1 MKLTE
6 KPRIVLQLIILA
18 LVGWVVWQSTDPEAY
33 CPLGGLLSIG
43 SRFVNG
49 ASSCQMGEAQMF
61 MGIALVVAVLLVGK
75 LFCSHICTIG
85 TVTEWLGRLGRKLHI
100 QVRQMPNWLDRSL
113 RLLKYAILLPVLY
126 YTATSSELF
135 CKTFEPYYV
144 ATTGF
149 GADTVFLWSLAAL
162 VVTILGSLIVRQF
175 WCKYLCPLG
184 ALSNLA
190 AVGVFSIS
198 TLLIYL
204 GLLKLGVD
212 LSVFW
217 LFLTWVV
224 GGAVIEFLP
233 QKFII
238 TPLMRI
244 KRNPETCTNCKLC
257 DKACPY
263 DIPVSQM
270 KTVDHIDCTMCADC
284 VVACPV
290 PDTLTIN
297 KRNWRWVPAVA
308 TVVLIALAYGFT
320 TRYEITTLSERWGVS
335 EAKTGLTRYEMIIK
349 NVKCY
354 GTSMG
359 LLRKVKHLKGLHGVD
374 TYAKSHRVIFYYDS
388 TKLNEFQIRKAVFT
402 PYRSKVRI
410 FKEYTPR
417 ELEVAYFGI
426 NHLEDQ
432 VDNTNLIRALR
443 QSKYVF
449 GLESQFGE
457 PVKVLIY
464 YDPEKIS
471 PKEIVKLIETPEITY
486 QLRNGEKETAR
497 LNFEV
502 ADGPRVLSKVSVETF
517 LKHIFPAYV
526 RKFKEYRK
534 YQPADI
540 RVYEIGMPGVDN
552 FLLRRYLPHLT
563 SHLSQHDG
571 ILGLET
577 FYTDRPVGWI
587 YFDPAQIDT
596 ARIRK
601 LLTVPELQV
610 KYTNGE
616 IKPLKNPFRVEGKG
630 KIVTVDQV
638 KQEKEQL
645 KKQLTYLGALHGES
659 S

>member
-1 MKLTE
+1 MKLLQ
-6 KPRIVLQLIILA
+6 KPRIILQLIILA

-75 LFCSHICTIG
+75 LFCSHICPIG
-85 TVTEWLGRLGRKLHI
+85 TVTEWLGRLGRKMRI
-100 QVRQMPNWLDRSL
+100 QLRRIPTWLDRPL

-149 GADTVFLWSLAAL
+149 GADTVFFWSLIAL
-162 VVTILGSLIVRQF
+162 VATILGSLVIRQF

-190 AVGVFSIS
+190 AVGIFSIS
-198 TLLIYL
+198 TLLLYL
-204 GLLKLGVD
+204 GLLKLGVH

-217 LFLTWVV
+217 LFLVWVI

-233 QKFII
+233 QKFVL
-238 TPLMRI
+238 TPFMRI
-244 KRNPETCTNCKLC
+244 RRNPDTCTDCKLC

-263 DIPVSQM
+263 DIPVSRM
-270 KTVDHIDCTMCADC
+270 KSVDHIDCTMCTDC

-290 PDTLTIN
+290 PNTLTIN
-297 KRNWRWVPAVA
+297 RRNWRWVPALA

-335 EAKTGLTRYEMIIK
+335 EAAAGLTRYEMTIK

-354 GTSMG
+354 GTSKA
-359 LLRKVKHLKGLHGVD
+359 LLRKVKNLKGLHGVD

-388 TKLNEFQIRKAVFT
+388 TKLNKFQIRKAVFT

-410 FKEYTPR
+410 FKEYTPQ
-417 ELEVAYFGI
+417 ELEVAYFGVR
-426 NHLEDQ
+426 NLEDQ

-471 PKEIVKLIETPEITY
+471 PREIVDLIETREITY
-486 QLRNGEKETAR
+486 KLPDGKEETAR
-497 LNFEV
+497 LNFQVEE
-502 ADGPRVLSKVSVETF
+502 GPEILTRVSVETF
-517 LKHIFPAYV
+517 LKHLFPAYA
-526 RKFKEYRK
+526 RKFKEYR
-534 YQPADI
+534 QHNPRDI
-540 RVYEIGMPGVDN
+540 RVYEIGMPGADN

-587 YFDPAQIDT
+587 YFDPTRIDT
-596 ARIRK
+596 ARIK
-601 LLTVPELQV
+601 QALTAPELLV

-616 IKPLKNPFRVEGKG
+616 TKPMKNPFRFENRGQ
-630 KIVTVDQV
+630 IRRVDEIELI
-638 KQEKEQL
+638 KNRLKEK
-645 KKQLTYLGALHGES
+645 LTFLGSLHGKKN
-659 S
+659 